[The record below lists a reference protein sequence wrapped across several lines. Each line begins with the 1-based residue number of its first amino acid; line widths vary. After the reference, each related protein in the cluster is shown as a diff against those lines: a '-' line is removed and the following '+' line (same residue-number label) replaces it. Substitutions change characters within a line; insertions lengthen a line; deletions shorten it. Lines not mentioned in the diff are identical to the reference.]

1 MFDLQS
7 LATLATARALEMGP
21 QDSSRLG
28 SCQNFPARKILN
40 LRRKC
45 TWTPRN
51 EPVSTK
57 YTREAW
63 QLAYSKKFLKCERC
77 ASQVCPAKGA
87 IETMEGPELEMRVK
101 LAELQRCYKEKQ
113 KELAKLQRKHDHQ

>member
-21 QDSSRLG
+21 QDSSRIG
-28 SCQNFPARKILN
+28 SCQNFSARKILN

-51 EPVSTK
+51 EPVSTE
-57 YTREAW
+57 YTCKVLL
-63 QLAYSKKFLKCERC
+63 LASSKKKKNVVFNLWFL
-77 ASQVCPAKGA
+77 GL
-87 IETMEGPELEMRVK
+87 GN
-101 LAELQRCYKEKQ
+101 
-113 KELAKLQRKHDHQ
+113 